1 MFNQLCSSIGW
12 LHAEEWK
19 WIHTY
24 HPHKSELLMNP
35 RPQYKIRYTEPDS
48 IEVENNLNLIGA
60 RKDFLNLTIIIVS
73 KNKI

>member
-1 MFNQLCSSIGW
+1 
-12 LHAEEWK
+12 
-19 WIHTY
+19 
-24 HPHKSELLMNP
+24 MNP